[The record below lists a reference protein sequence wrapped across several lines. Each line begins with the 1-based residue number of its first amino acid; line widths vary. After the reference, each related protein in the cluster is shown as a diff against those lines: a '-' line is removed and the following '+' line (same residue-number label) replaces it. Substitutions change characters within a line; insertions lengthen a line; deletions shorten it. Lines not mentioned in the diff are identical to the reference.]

1 MLCKGIPSFFPT
13 KLSPEGSIKWKMSHC
28 LSWDDC
34 FFEIRIRES
43 LANVL
48 EDWSEMKDLWERS
61 DVFRVVRIIWIVLLK
76 QSLKYHTLYKQDKK
90 VYFFSCFKDALQVP
104 GGYHRKQFQK
114 KIAIWLWEVSSCL
127 ILNLRT
133 TQIFLG
139 VLELEITANSSVLY
153 IFNGQKPSRDFSFH
167 SSFITCFRDSTKECA
182 CTVPVDIQKRRRSMQ
197 DTASV
202 TDFATHY
209 HKLQWL
215 LALAENKKW
224 QLRSEYLG
232 VISSQIASIFYITSS
247 HLTTTL
253 SLLSSPF
260 KIIQQ
265 S

>member
-1 MLCKGIPSFFPT
+1 
-13 KLSPEGSIKWKMSHC
+13 
-28 LSWDDC
+28 
-34 FFEIRIRES
+34 
-43 LANVL
+43 
-48 EDWSEMKDLWERS
+48 MKDVTLPFLRWLLLWDQDQRVTCKCVGRLKWNERPL
-61 DVFRVVRIIWIVLLK
+61 RGVRCVQGCTNNLNCFTETEPEIPYSV
-76 QSLKYHTLYKQDKK
+76 QAGQK

-127 ILNLRT
+127 ILNLRV

-197 DTASV
+197 DTDSV